1 MRVPSAGSSGSR
13 HLSGRRLD
21 PMRSNF
27 ESINLGKSPANQQI
41 RYKLCMEQGQD
52 AGSLGKMQRESS
64 QCMLYNELSQCS
76 QLVKFLSRN

>member
-1 MRVPSAGSSGSR
+1 MSVPSAGSSGSR

-64 QCMLYNELSQCS
+64 QCMLYNELRVNVVS
-76 QLVKFLSRN
+76 